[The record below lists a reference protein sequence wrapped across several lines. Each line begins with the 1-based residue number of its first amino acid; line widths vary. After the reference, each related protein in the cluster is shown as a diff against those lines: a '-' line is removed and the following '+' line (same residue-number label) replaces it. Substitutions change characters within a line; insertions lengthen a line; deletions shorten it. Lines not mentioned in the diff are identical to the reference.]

1 MEESLSHYGK
11 AVFHVTESANNSE
24 VYVNSKRL
32 LTRERL
38 LKLKAK
44 QKRRYTL
51 SNAKKIKSKY
61 RLYSRGHLKKDILA
75 EEVLNG
81 KEENIFTE
89 TTLNETT
96 KSKLSE
102 PTTIDKRL
110 VWVMAAACG
119 LSVANTVY
127 AQPLLASM
135 GHSFAVSVDHVGFVT
150 TLSQLGYAIG
160 LILIAPLGDK
170 YNQRSLMAIAL
181 GVLSLALAAMAA
193 APTITLLI
201 LASAAVGLT
210 SVLAELMIP
219 FAASLASLKE
229 RGHIV
234 GIMFSGVLVGIL
246 LANVVGGFV
255 GEYLGWRAMYWIASG
270 LMIALG
276 VIVRL
281 VFPNDNSAKSNVSYI
296 RLLGSLWQLLW
307 SKTVLQEISIIG
319 LLIYGALNVFWVTI
333 SFFLEVPPYHYG
345 SNIVGLF
352 GLVGVAGAC
361 AASFVGKFTDHKD
374 PRYIYAIAL
383 PLTLLSFVI
392 MWLTGQWLLGLII
405 GTLLL
410 DLGVQSNHIA
420 NETRVYTLDP
430 ETWNRA
436 NTIYIFMFCIGGSLG
451 SVLGTI
457 GWGIAKWDGVCGT
470 GCLMLGLAFS
480 FYALNGKRIYQRR
493 QSHDPEPSNC
503 FACRSVI

>member
-1 MEESLSHYGK
+1 M
-11 AVFHVTESANNSE
+11 
-24 VYVNSKRL
+24 
-32 LTRERL
+32 
-38 LKLKAK
+38 
-44 QKRRYTL
+44 
-51 SNAKKIKSKY
+51 
-61 RLYSRGHLKKDILA
+61 
-75 EEVLNG
+75 
-81 KEENIFTE
+81 
-89 TTLNETT
+89 TLNEAT

-135 GHSFAVSVDHVGFVT
+135 GRSFAVSVDHVGFVT
-150 TLSQLGYAIG
+150 TLSQLGYAVG

-181 GVLSLALAAMAA
+181 GALSLALAAMAA
-193 APTITLLI
+193 APTVILLV

-255 GEYLGWRAMYWIASG
+255 GERLGWRAMYWIAAG
-270 LMIALG
+270 LMIALS

-307 SKTVLQEISIIG
+307 SETVLQEISLIG
-319 LLIYGALNVFWVTI
+319 ILIYGALNVFWVTI
-333 SFFLEVPPYHYG
+333 SFFLEAPPYHYG
-345 SNIVGLF
+345 SNVVGSF

-361 AASFVGKFTDHKD
+361 T
-374 PRYIYAIAL
+374 PRLWESLQTTKIHAISMRSHCRL
-383 PLTLLSFVI
+383 HYSPL
-392 MWLTGQWLLGLII
+392 
-405 GTLLL
+405 
-410 DLGVQSNHIA
+410 
-420 NETRVYTLDP
+420 
-430 ETWNRA
+430 
-436 NTIYIFMFCIGGSLG
+436 
-451 SVLGTI
+451 
-457 GWGIAKWDGVCGT
+457 
-470 GCLMLGLAFS
+470 
-480 FYALNGKRIYQRR
+480 
-493 QSHDPEPSNC
+493 
-503 FACRSVI
+503 